1 MEELSTNVFA
11 MFRTLRNDIGKIFG
25 GYIPW
30 NEFIVLRILNRTNK
44 EMVSRVANEL
54 NVSNSHIT
62 AVTEKLIN
70 KGFVTRSRSTSD
82 RRVVY
87 LEITEQGKDLVAKME
102 GAKKQYLQERFST
115 LSEEEMNIMISIS
128 KSLFKSL
135 QVRKRL
141 RNERGDLPYMRK
153 VSFRM

>member
-1 MEELSTNVFA
+1 MSQNREQLMEELSTNVFA

-25 GYIPW
+25 DYIPW

-102 GAKKQYLQERFST
+102 GEKKKYLKERFSA
-115 LSEEEMNIMISIS
+115 LSEDEMNVMISIS
-128 KSLFKSL
+128 KKLI
-135 QVRKRL
+135 
-141 RNERGDLPYMRK
+141 
-153 VSFRM
+153 

>member
-102 GAKKQYLQERFST
+102 GAKKQYLQERFSA

-128 KSLFKSL
+128 KKLI
-135 QVRKRL
+135 
-141 RNERGDLPYMRK
+141 
-153 VSFRM
+153 

>member
-102 GAKKQYLQERFST
+102 DAKNNIYKKDFLR
-115 LSEEEMNIMISIS
+115 SEEEMNIMISIS
-128 KSLFKSL
+128 KNLFKSL
-135 QVRKRL
+135 
-141 RNERGDLPYMRK
+141 
-153 VSFRM
+153 

>member
-1 MEELSTNVFA
+1 MSQNREQLMEELSKNVFA

-102 GAKKQYLQERFST
+102 GEKKKYLQERFSA

-128 KSLFKSL
+128 KKLI
-135 QVRKRL
+135 
-141 RNERGDLPYMRK
+141 
-153 VSFRM
+153 

>member
-102 GAKKQYLQERFST
+102 DAKKQYLQERFST

-128 KSLFKSL
+128 KNLFKSL
-135 QVRKRL
+135 
-141 RNERGDLPYMRK
+141 
-153 VSFRM
+153 

>member
-87 LEITEQGKDLVAKME
+87 LEITEQGKELVAKME
-102 GAKKQYLQERFST
+102 GEKKKYLQERFSA
-115 LSEEEMNIMISIS
+115 LSEDEMDIMISIS
-128 KSLFKSL
+128 KNLFK
-135 QVRKRL
+135 
-141 RNERGDLPYMRK
+141 
-153 VSFRM
+153 

>member
-1 MEELSTNVFA
+1 MSQNREQLMEELSTNVFA

-87 LEITEQGKDLVAKME
+87 LEITEQGKDLVSKME
-102 GAKKQYLQERFST
+102 EAKKRYLQERFSA
-115 LSEEEMNIMISIS
+115 LSEDEMNVMISIS
-128 KSLFKSL
+128 QKLI
-135 QVRKRL
+135 
-141 RNERGDLPYMRK
+141 
-153 VSFRM
+153 

>member
-1 MEELSTNVFA
+1 MSHNREQLMEDLSTNVFA
-11 MFRTLRNDIGKIFG
+11 MFRSLRNDIGKIFG

-30 NEFIVLRILNRTNK
+30 NEFLVLRILNRNDK

-70 KGFVTRSRSTSD
+70 KGFVMRSRSTSD

-87 LEITEQGKDLVAKME
+87 LEITEQGKELVAKME
-102 GAKKQYLQERFST
+102 AAKKQYLKERFSA
-115 LSEEEMNIMISIS
+115 LSGEEMHTMISIS
-128 KSLFKSL
+128 KKLI
-135 QVRKRL
+135 
-141 RNERGDLPYMRK
+141 
-153 VSFRM
+153 

>member
-1 MEELSTNVFA
+1 MSQNREQLMEELSTNVFA

-102 GAKKQYLQERFST
+102 DAKKQYLQERFST
-115 LSEEEMNIMISIS
+115 LSEDEMNVMISIS
-128 KSLFKSL
+128 KNLFK
-135 QVRKRL
+135 
-141 RNERGDLPYMRK
+141 
-153 VSFRM
+153 

>member
-1 MEELSTNVFA
+1 MSQNREQLMEELSTNVFA

-30 NEFIVLRILNRTNK
+30 TEFIVLRILNRTNK

-102 GAKKQYLQERFST
+102 DAKKQYLQERFST

-128 KSLFKSL
+128 KKLI
-135 QVRKRL
+135 
-141 RNERGDLPYMRK
+141 
-153 VSFRM
+153 